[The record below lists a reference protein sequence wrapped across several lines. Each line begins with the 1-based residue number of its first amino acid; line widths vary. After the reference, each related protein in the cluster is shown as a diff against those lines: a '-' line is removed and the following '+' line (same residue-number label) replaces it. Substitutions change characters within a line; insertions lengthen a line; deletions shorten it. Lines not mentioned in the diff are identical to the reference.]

1 MPQSFTLN
9 VLVHE
14 VHFAAVCRHEWAGAS
29 FRTQV
34 EISIFVV
41 LKVDSLCY
49 LVVWMKQFHLCFFKK
64 KKKGVTLVSVLKA
77 KNSCS
82 MMQAKGACFG
92 SDAGFASVPVIGIL
106 EGILLRVSTTGW
118 ALQGILV
125 LIEVQLVSLHIPRAH
140 LGLE

>member
-64 KKKGVTLVSVLKA
+64 KKRRRTSFCFEGKELMLHDASKR
-77 KNSCS
+77 S
-82 MMQAKGACFG
+82 MFW
-92 SDAGFASVPVIGIL
+92 L
-106 EGILLRVSTTGW
+106 
-118 ALQGILV
+118 
-125 LIEVQLVSLHIPRAH
+125 
-140 LGLE
+140 